1 MRNWD
6 EQSELRW
13 SSPLNDNA
21 KASSWSTALATLAF
35 EQIGEHVEK
44 FHQDFRVIENFQDLK
59 SLIG

>member
-1 MRNWD
+1 VSFDGSW
-6 EQSELRW
+6 
-13 SSPLNDNA
+13 PLNDNA

-44 FHQDFRVIENFQDLK
+44 FQQDFRVIENFQDLK